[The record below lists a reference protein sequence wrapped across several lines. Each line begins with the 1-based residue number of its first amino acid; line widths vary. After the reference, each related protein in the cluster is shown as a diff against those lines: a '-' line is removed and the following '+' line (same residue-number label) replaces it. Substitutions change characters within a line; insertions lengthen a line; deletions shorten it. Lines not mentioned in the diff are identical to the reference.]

1 MSDRRQVPFL
11 IRIIDDDEE
20 LLGALKLLFECADR
34 KVRAY
39 SSAGDFLANDDPSIP
54 GCVFSDIRMPG
65 MSGLE
70 LQEAMIADRSPLPLV
85 FFTGHG
91 DIEMAV
97 ESMKRGAVDFLVKPV
112 KKEKLFAALA
122 RAEELLRS
130 EASSKD
136 TDLREII
143 ALLSQ
148 RERSVLKLLLQNV
161 ETQGICERLGI
172 SERTVQGHRWRVYQK
187 LGINSPEV
195 LRHMIRPEWLQP

>member
-1 MSDRRQVPFL
+1 MTEPQRSSFL
-11 IRIIDDDEE
+11 IRLIDDDEE
-20 LLGALKLLFECADR
+20 LLGALTLLFRCADR
-34 KVRAY
+34 SVRAY
-39 SSAGDFLANDDPSIP
+39 SSAVAFLKEDDPTVP

-70 LQEAMIADRSPLPLV
+70 LQEAMIANRSTLPLV
-85 FFTGHG
+85 FITGHG

-122 RAEELLRS
+122 RAEDLLRH

-136 TDLREII
+136 TDLRGRI
-143 ALLSQ
+143 AMLSQ

-161 ETQGICERLGI
+161 DTQGICERLGI
-172 SERTVQGHRWRVYQK
+172 GERTVQGHRWRVYQK
-187 LGINSPEV
+187 LGINSPEA
-195 LRHMIRPEWLQP
+195 LRRTIRQEWLR